1 MKRTRCGTFP
11 QRRKNR
17 PEGVFGRLLAIV
29 RKTRPDLVVL
39 LELGARTK
47 TTAERELLSRLLT
60 DADAVWL
67 RQILRA
73 WRTSEGRREAVCR
86 QKRTNSDR

>member
-17 PEGVFGRLLAIV
+17 PEGVFGRLLAVV

-67 RQILRA
+67 RQILESVENPGGKA
-73 WRTSEGRREAVCR
+73 
-86 QKRTNSDR
+86 